1 MKQFDHI
8 DERGK
13 ISMIDT
19 TGKPAGLKEAEASGF
34 IHLKAETIRMIK
46 ENELE
51 KGEVITMA
59 EMAGTQAAK
68 NTSNIVPL
76 VHQVSLSGVEVK
88 AYVFPNGIEVKS
100 VIRSVSHTGLETE
113 ALSAVSIA
121 LLTLFE
127 ICKNVDGAP
136 VISDIKLT
144 RKIQE
149 TES

>member
-1 MKQFDHI
+1 M

-13 ISMIDT
+13 ISRMDT

-34 IHLKAETIRMIK
+34 IHLKPETIRMIK

-59 EMAGTQAAK
+59 EMAGMQAAK

-76 VHQVSLSGVEVK
+76 VPQVALSGVEVK

-100 VIRSVSHTGLETE
+100 VIRSVGHTGLETE

-144 RKIQE
+144 RKIHE